1 MNKLFTKL
9 QIMLLVGFLG
19 LQSRVRKVRDSE
31 RGQNSVDT
39 LMWIVGIIVVVGIIL
54 AALNAWV
61 GDKISLLN

>member
-19 LQSRVRKVRDSE
+19 LQSRVREVRDSE